1 MATPVGHYLVGI
13 SLAQAFARNDRERRQ
28 VLLMGTVA
36 VLPDLDVLPGL
47 AVGNLAQFHHDISHS
62 LLAAAAFSVAGLFF
76 LMWNRSTRTLYI
88 TLVSFLLYTSHLLLD
103 FLTLD
108 TGAPFGIP
116 LFWPFITQT
125 YESPWFVLPNVQHTI
140 VPLFGVHN
148 ALLVFRELLI
158 FLPLAG
164 LIYTLKAPRLPWP
177 RSLGW
182 LFGSWFMIAT
192 GVSAYLLNNF
202 GR

>member
-13 SLAQAFARNDRERRQ
+13 SLAQAFARNERERR
-28 VLLMGTVA
+28 LALWMGTIA
-36 VLPDLDVLPGL
+36 MLPDLDVLPGL
-47 AVGNLAQFHHDISHS
+47 AVGNLARFHHDISHS
-62 LLAAAAFSVAGLFF
+62 LLAAAAFSIAGLFF
-76 LMWNRSTRTLYI
+76 LMWNKSRRTLYI
-88 TLVSFLLYTSHLLLD
+88 TLVSFLIYTSHLLLD

-116 LFWPFITQT
+116 LFWPFVAQT
-125 YESPWFVLPNVQHTI
+125 YESPWLVLPNVQHTLA
-140 VPLFGVHN
+140 PLLGVHN
-148 ALLVFRELLI
+148 LLVVIREVLI

-164 LIYTLKAPRLPWP
+164 LTYTLRTPQPPWP

-192 GVSAYLLNNF
+192 GVSAYLLTYS
-202 GR
+202 